1 MPVNSALNSGFKP
14 CIFMN
19 SIISVFN
26 FIYYKNQPVM
36 NRSSIICYLQLLT
49 YIYLLRLFPIFLS
62 SADHHGHSGGGK
74 VLNRK
79 SNDHPQPQRRRLLS
93 TDRPFTPRVT
103 DRNLMS
109 RPISAILHKN
119 NVIIEEELEDGFTN
133 SALKLIPLSQY
144 CTTNFKRESLLKRSN
159 SACSSSTSCQTG
171 SSSSKFLPSI
181 NNGTNGICSSRSG
194 SSRSQFR
201 YHR

>member
-1 MPVNSALNSGFKP
+1 M
-14 CIFMN
+14 
-19 SIISVFN
+19 ISP
-26 FIYYKNQPVM
+26 Y
-36 NRSSIICYLQLLT
+36 
-49 YIYLLRLFPIFLS
+49 FLYP
-62 SADHHGHSGGGK
+62 DHHGHNGGGK
-74 VLNRK
+74 VLHRK
-79 SNDHPQPQRRRLLS
+79 SGDAQPQRRRLLS

-144 CTTNFKRESLLKRSN
+144 CATNFKRESLLKRSN
-159 SACSSSTSCQTG
+159 SACSSSTS
-171 SSSSKFLPSI
+171 SKFLPSI
-181 NNGTNGICSSRSG
+181 NNGTTNGICSSRIG

-201 YHR
+201 HNR